1 MSIFYIVLLL
11 VLGALF
17 LLAELVLLPG
27 VTIGTIL
34 SLICYAGAIYLA
46 FTTYGTT
53 IGVVVIG
60 AVIVLSLVTTIFS
73 LRAKTW
79 QRFSLRQNIDSMPI
93 ERPEDKLKV
102 GDCGVAISR
111 IAPMGKVE
119 IAGKYY
125 EAKSVDVL
133 IDQRESVE
141 VVGFENNSVLVR
153 KKVINN

>member
-1 MSIFYIVLLL
+1 MNTFYIVLLL

-17 LLAELVLLPG
+17 LLAELVLVPG

-46 FTTYGTT
+46 FTAFGTT

-60 AVIVLSLVTTIFS
+60 VIIVLSLVTTIFS

-79 QRFSLRQNIDSMPI
+79 QRFSLKQNIDSVSN
-93 ERPEDKLKV
+93 ENPENAVKI
-102 GDCGVAISR
+102 GDRGVAVSR

-119 IAGKYY
+119 IAGKSY
-125 EAKSVDVL
+125 EAKSADVL
-133 IDQRESVE
+133 IDQREKVE
-141 VVGFENNSVLVR
+141 VIGFENNSIVVR
-153 KKVINN
+153 KVQNM

>member
-1 MSIFYIVLLL
+1 MNTFYITLLI

-46 FTTYGTT
+46 FTAYGTT
-53 IGVVVIG
+53 IGIVVI
-60 AVIVLSLVTTIFS
+60 AIVVVLSLLTTVFS

-79 QRFSLRQNIDSMPI
+79 QRFSLKQNIDSVSSESPDKEVKI
-93 ERPEDKLKV
+93 GER
-102 GDCGVAISR
+102 GVAVSR

-119 IAGKYY
+119 IAGKCY
-125 EAKSVDVL
+125 EAKSADVL
-133 IDQRESVE
+133 IDQREEVE
-141 VVGFENNSVLVR
+141 VVGFENNSIVVR
-153 KKVINN
+153 KVK

>member
-1 MSIFYIVLLL
+1 MNTFYIILLL

-34 SLICYAGAIYLA
+34 SLLCYAGAIYLA
-46 FTTYGTT
+46 FTTFGTT

-60 AVIVLSLVTTIFS
+60 VVVLLSLVTTIFS

-79 QRFSLRQNIDSMPI
+79 QRFSLKQNIDSVSN
-93 ERPEDKLKV
+93 ESPELEVKV
-102 GDCGVAISR
+102 GDRGVAISR

-119 IAGKYY
+119 IGGKRY
-125 EAKSVDVL
+125 EAKSADVL
-133 IDQRESVE
+133 IDQREEVE
-141 VVGFENNSVLVR
+141 VIGFENNSIVVR
-153 KKVINN
+153 KLN

>member
-1 MSIFYIVLLL
+1 MNTFYIILLL

-34 SLICYAGAIYLA
+34 SLLCYAGAIYLA
-46 FTTYGTT
+46 FTTFGTT

-60 AVIVLSLVTTIFS
+60 VVVLLSLVTTIFS

-79 QRFSLRQNIDSMPI
+79 QRFSLKQNIDSVSN
-93 ERPEDKLKV
+93 ESPELQVKV
-102 GDCGVAISR
+102 GDRGVAISR

-119 IAGKYY
+119 IGGKRY
-125 EAKSVDVL
+125 EAKSADVL
-133 IDQRESVE
+133 IDQREEVE
-141 VVGFENNSVLVR
+141 VIGFENNSIVVR
-153 KKVINN
+153 KVN

>member
-1 MSIFYIVLLL
+1 MNTFYIILLL

-46 FTTYGTT
+46 FTTFGTT

-60 AVIVLSLVTTIFS
+60 VVILLSLITTIFS

-79 QRFSLRQNIDSMPI
+79 QRFSLKQNIDSVSN
-93 ERPEDKLKV
+93 ESPEMDVKI
-102 GDCGVAISR
+102 GDRGVAVSR

-125 EAKSVDVL
+125 EAKSADVL
-133 IDQRESVE
+133 IDQREEVE
-141 VVGFENNSVLVR
+141 VIGFENNSIVVR
-153 KKVINN
+153 KVK

>member
-1 MSIFYIVLLL
+1 MNTFYIIRLI

-46 FTTYGTT
+46 FTVYGTT
-53 IGVVVIG
+53 IGIVVI
-60 AVIVLSLVTTIFS
+60 AIVVVLSLLTTVFS

-79 QRFSLRQNIDSMPI
+79 QRFSLKQNIDSVSSESPDKEVKI
-93 ERPEDKLKV
+93 GER
-102 GDCGVAISR
+102 GVAVSR

-119 IAGKYY
+119 IAGKCY
-125 EAKSVDVL
+125 EAKSADVL
-133 IDQRESVE
+133 IDQREEVE
-141 VVGFENNSVLVR
+141 VVGFENNSIVVR
-153 KKVINN
+153 KVK

>member
-1 MSIFYIVLLL
+1 MNTFYIILLL

-34 SLICYAGAIYLA
+34 SLLCYAGAIYLA
-46 FTTYGTT
+46 FTTFGTT

-60 AVIVLSLVTTIFS
+60 VVVLLSLVTTIFS

-79 QRFSLRQNIDSMPI
+79 QRFSLKQNIDSVSN
-93 ERPEDKLKV
+93 ESPEMDVKV
-102 GDCGVAISR
+102 GDRGVAISR

-119 IAGKYY
+119 IGGKRY
-125 EAKSVDVL
+125 EAKSADVL
-133 IDQRESVE
+133 IDQREEVE
-141 VVGFENNSVLVR
+141 VIGFENNSIVVR
-153 KKVINN
+153 KLN

>member
-1 MSIFYIVLLL
+1 MNTFYIVLLL

-60 AVIVLSLVTTIFS
+60 VVIVLSLVTTIFS

-79 QRFSLRQNIDSMPI
+79 QRFSLKQNIDSVSN
-93 ERPEDKLKV
+93 ENPENMV
-102 GDCGVAISR
+102 NIGDRGVAVSR

-119 IAGKYY
+119 IAGKSY
-125 EAKSVDVL
+125 EAKSADVL
-133 IDQRESVE
+133 IDQREEVE
-141 VVGFENNSVLVR
+141 VIGFENNSIVVR
-153 KKVINN
+153 KVQNM